1 VTPSTAPR
9 TASSSPAGRRIEF
22 APYADVLA
30 WPPLDLGKNTQNTH
44 VKNYTLGFVTAG
56 GGCSA
61 TWGGLSPM
69 SDPFVRRRIKSV
81 PGKVI
86 VSFGGPHGAELAQSC
101 GNVDDLAG
109 QYRSV
114 LDATKPDGID
124 FFLNATALTDTAS
137 VERRT
142 QALARLQREYADLPL
157 SVTLPLHRSG
167 LSGGALGALRSA
179 AARGLKISSVNLVPV
194 DVSGQSLVTPA
205 TTAHG
210 QLQRIY
216 HQTDAQVWQHMGI
229 TPTIGV
235 ASAGADFR
243 PSDARQL
250 LTWASSHG
258 LGRLSMWS
266 ITRDK
271 PCTLDTGV
279 KNDTCSGLDEETG
292 AFTKIFQGF

>member
-1 VTPSTAPR
+1 
-9 TASSSPAGRRIEF
+9 
-22 APYADVLA
+22 VLA
-30 WPPLDLGKNTQNTH
+30 WPPLDLVKTAENTH
-44 VKNYTLGFVTAG
+44 VKDYTLGFVAAG

-61 TWGGLSPM
+61 TWGGLSPI
-69 SDPFVRRRIKSV
+69 SDPFARRRIKSV
-81 PGKVI
+81 PGRVI

-101 GNVDDLAG
+101 GSVGDLAG

-114 LDATKPDGID
+114 LDATKPDEID

-142 QALARLQREYADLPL
+142 QALARLQREHADLPV

-167 LSGGALGALRSA
+167 LSGGALGVLRSA
-179 AARGLKISSVNLVPV
+179 AAGGLKISSINLTPV
-194 DVSGQSLVTPA
+194 DGSGQSLVTSA
-205 TTAHG
+205 TAAHG

-216 HQTDAQVWQHMGI
+216 HQTDAQVWQRMGV

-235 ASAGADFR
+235 AGAGAEFR
-243 PSDARQL
+243 PADAQQL

-271 PCTLDTGV
+271 PCTVDTGV
-279 KNDTCSGLDEETG
+279 RNDTCSGLDEDAD
-292 AFTKIFQGF
+292 AFLKIFQGS